1 MINYQTM
8 VKTASVTTIL
18 PVADVKRA
26 SEFYENILGL
36 LPKGYTP
43 EGNYLYSC
51 GDGVYI
57 ALSQRPEE
65 IVDNKTSLSFEVE
78 DLESAVEELKE
89 KGIRLIK
96 YPVPGA
102 KENGYVYEMQGERAV
117 WFKDSE
123 GNMISMHALILN

>member
-78 DLESAVEELKE
+78 DLESAVAELKE

>member
-1 MINYQTM
+1 M

-18 PVADVKRA
+18 PVADVQRA

-51 GDGVYI
+51 GDGIYI
-57 ALSQRPEE
+57 ALSKRPEE

>member
-1 MINYQTM
+1 M
-8 VKTASVTTIL
+8 VKTASVTAIL

-26 SEFYENILGL
+26 SEFYENMIGL

-43 EGNYLYSC
+43 EGNNLYSC
-51 GDGVYI
+51 GAGFYI
-57 ALSQRPEE
+57 ALSKRPEE
-65 IVDNKTSLSFEVE
+65 ITDNKTILSFEVE

-102 KENGYVYEMQGERAV
+102 KEKGYVYEMQGERAV
-117 WFKDSE
+117 WFRDSE